1 MTPAASEVKLGV
13 AMAALGEAVLPD
25 YADLDATE
33 AGVSLQAQ
41 DIALSFGDR
50 PGPEGISA
58 SFDKGRVI
66 AIVGPNGA
74 GKSTLLACLAG
85 LLKPDAGAALLDGA
99 PVAALPGRARAR
111 RIAFLAQTPEIAWEV
126 DVRAFVGLGRT
137 PHLEAFGPD
146 GDDRAA
152 IEAAIAAAGLE
163 AFVARPVTR
172 LSGGERARALIAR
185 ALAGETDWLLADEP
199 LTGLDPGHALDALA
213 LFRRLAHD
221 QGKGVVVTL
230 HDLNL
235 AARFADRVLVLNDGA
250 LVTDAGPED
259 ALTPEILS
267 AVYGVRVR
275 RHAGEIGPL
284 LEVLGRVR

>member
-1 MTPAASEVKLGV
+1 M
-13 AMAALGEAVLPD
+13 
-25 YADLDATE
+25 
-33 AGVSLQAQ
+33 SLRAQ
-41 DIALSFGDR
+41 DIALRFGDR
-50 PGPEGISA
+50 PILRGISA
-58 SFDKGRVI
+58 AFDKGQVI

-85 LLKPDAGAALLDGA
+85 LLKPDAGAAILDGA
-99 PVAALPGRARAR
+99 PVSALSGRARAQ
-111 RIAFLAQTPEIAWEV
+111 RIAFLAQTPDIAWDV
-126 DVRAFVGLGRT
+126 DVRTFVGLGRT
-137 PHLEAFGPD
+137 PHLGAFGPSE
-146 GDDRAA
+146 GDRTA
-152 IEAAIAAAGLE
+152 IDAAIAASGLE
-163 AFVARPVTR
+163 AFGARPVTR

-221 QGKGVVVTL
+221 RGRGVVITL

-250 LVTDAGPED
+250 LVTDAEPEN
-259 ALTPEILS
+259 ALTPEVLS

-275 RHAGEIGPL
+275 RHAGETGPL
-284 LEVLGRVR
+284 IEVLGRVG